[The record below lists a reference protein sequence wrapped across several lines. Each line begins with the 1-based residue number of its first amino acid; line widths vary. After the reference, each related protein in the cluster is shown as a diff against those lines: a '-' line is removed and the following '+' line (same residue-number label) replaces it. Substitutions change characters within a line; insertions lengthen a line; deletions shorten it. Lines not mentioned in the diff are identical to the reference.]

1 MLVRGGYNEGLPPEA
16 GPLGYQREFDFQDE
30 AVLRTADLLAI
41 PYDYPGEKTVV
52 NYTTDEFTSV
62 CPWSGLPD
70 FAHLDISYIPRS
82 KLVELKSLKLYL
94 TSFRSVGILQEHSVN
109 RILKDLVGLVDP
121 VWMRVS
127 ARFAPR
133 GGIATEVSAEHGA
146 KEQFAGG

>member
-1 MLVRGGYNEGLPPEA
+1 MRPGREVGLPPET
-16 GPLGYQREFDFQDE
+16 GPLDYRREFEFCGEE
-30 AVLRTADLLAI
+30 ALRTADLLAI
-41 PYDYPGEKTVV
+41 PYEYPGERTVV
-52 NYTTDEFTSV
+52 SYTTDEFTSV

-70 FAHLDISYIPRS
+70 FARLEISYTPRH

-109 RILKDLVGLVDP
+109 RILKDLVGLLDP

-133 GGIATEVSAEHGA
+133 GGIAAEVSAERGHP
-146 KEQFAGG
+146 E